1 MILLLNHS
9 DWKSWDSKHPTWRI
23 QDMPPDAGLTFS
35 NLELIEMYRWVAEAF
50 GMTFD
55 VGSSRPKCKVDDL
68 SPTTTPEAKKSRESI
83 RADVAKEGKAGE
95 IMEGDLNMEDQ
106 VDEPQ
111 DHRVIVK
118 IGKVKVKTGK
128 KSSKDKVKK
137 EKRKLKRKENE
148 NETGKGNERKEEVIV
163 KLETD
168 DAGEGE
174 IEEDNGSSN
183 DLDVEDV
190 KDAERAQLKGKEKE
204 KEKEKREEVKKEE
217 KRMVKVEGKGKAKEI
232 RVSVN
237 CTTRRSAR
245 NSSKHTVTL
254 QSEIIQHDNTATP
267 TVIDGPSNIGEG
279 NMMNGEYHS
288 TIVTLTFNI

>member
-1 MILLLNHS
+1 M
-9 DWKSWDSKHPTWRI
+9 
-23 QDMPPDAGLTFS
+23 
-35 NLELIEMYRWVAEAF
+35 
-50 GMTFD
+50 
-55 VGSSRPKCKVDDL
+55 
-68 SPTTTPEAKKSRESI
+68 
-83 RADVAKEGKAGE
+83 
-95 IMEGDLNMEDQ
+95 
-106 VDEPQ
+106 
-111 DHRVIVK
+111 
-118 IGKVKVKTGK
+118 
-128 KSSKDKVKK
+128 
-137 EKRKLKRKENE
+137 KRKEKE
-148 NETGKGNERKEEVIV
+148 KETGKGNERKEEVIA

-168 DAGEGE
+168 DAGEGV

-217 KRMVKVEGKGKAKEI
+217 KRTVKVEGKGKAKEI

-237 CTTRRSAR
+237 CTTKRSAR
-245 NSSKHTVTL
+245 NSSKHTVIL

-288 TIVTLTFNI
+288 N